1 MKTWGMILFTF
12 VILASM
18 TIAAE
23 EPSVGKGQ
31 ELFNGTKLGTNGK
44 GCASCHR
51 GGSGLRNAADYDE
64 ARLAQIVNQCIAK
77 ALKGEPLA
85 TDSTEMKSLL
95 MYVKTFSRP
104 GP

>member
-23 EPSVGKGQ
+23 EPSLGKGQ
-31 ELFNGTKLGTNGK
+31 ELFNSTKLGTNGK

-51 GGSGLRNAADYDE
+51 DGSGLKEAADYDD
-64 ARLAQIVNQCIAK
+64 ARLAGIVNQCIAK
-77 ALKGEPLA
+77 ALKGQPLA
-85 TDSTEMKSLL
+85 VDSPEIKSLL